1 MNFFFNFF
9 LPFLF
14 NLTFKLFCKSKG
26 FCNSMIFSSI
36 WENFSHPKRSE
47 KVSNQLS
54 KEKWDF
60 LKQFL
65 VSKAFFNSMLCEKL
79 ESGKLLQF
87 IVFQTFDS
95 KLLFLKLN
103 YGSRTREGNENVR
116 DQSSCQISGNL
127 GLTCLQEKKKKKRGW
142 GASFFVAGNSTLLMH
157 ASLVF
162 FSNVVLQLNLDIGDF
177 WSNT

>member
-1 MNFFFNFF
+1 MSRKPFSQFN
-9 LPFLF
+9 
-14 NLTFKLFCKSKG
+14 
-26 FCNSMIFSSI
+26 
-36 WENFSHPKRSE
+36 
-47 KVSNQLS
+47 V
-54 KEKWDF
+54 
-60 LKQFL
+60 
-65 VSKAFFNSMLCEKL
+65 CEKL

-127 GLTCLQEKKKKKRGW
+127 GLTCLQEKKKKRGW

-162 FSNVVLQLNLDIGDF
+162 FQTLFYSTTSILAIFGVILNEIGTLNNKVTRRQLWKLNFGKLNF
-177 WSNT
+177 WEIELLKKLFFSKTGLFDNRSFEN